1 MSELRKG
8 RMKMKFDYA
17 SLDCKPGVIAVAP
30 PWTLWSGDSVVMDKD
45 SPMYKVKHC
54 TTLEDDSEAVLMLKD
69 LADLHDVSAIITDK
83 GERIDVPDE
92 NYLSDMRYEFA
103 GPWIADLA
111 CIDDDIDDL
120 RHKLDAVVQRN
131 VFSKEIDIEAG
142 MSDVYGL
149 WRRSLTIMSA
159 VNRYMYTVNHQN
171 GGERK

>member
-1 MSELRKG
+1 
-8 RMKMKFDYA
+8 MKMKFDYA

-30 PWTLWSGDSVVMDKD
+30 PWTLWSGDSVVMDED

-54 TTLEDDSEAVLMLKD
+54 TTLEDDSEAVLMLK
-69 LADLHDVSAIITDK
+69 
-83 GERIDVPDE
+83 
-92 NYLSDMRYEFA
+92 
-103 GPWIADLA
+103 DLA

-142 MSDVYGL
+142 MSDVYSL